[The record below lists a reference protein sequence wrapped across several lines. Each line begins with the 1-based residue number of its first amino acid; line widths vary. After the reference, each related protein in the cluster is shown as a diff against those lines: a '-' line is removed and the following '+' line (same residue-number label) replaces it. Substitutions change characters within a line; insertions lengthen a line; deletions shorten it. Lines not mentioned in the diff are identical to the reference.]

1 MHQYIDL
8 FRVPE
13 STFALT
19 VYGNK
24 LSCRK
29 VIPSKNVKVL
39 IFFAMEMWNVNM
51 WILNFKYFCLV
62 KFSNVQVRGMI
73 TDFGDDMHCQFLEIL
88 RCLLDSCSLSG
99 AQVYFHFLISLFFAL
114 LSRSDHRIGSWIDFL
129 RFYNFFVNLNYC
141 YYWYAIIFK
150 FIFKSYLNVKY
161 KNYFFF

>member
-99 AQVYFHFLISLFFAL
+99 AQVYFYFPISIFAL

-129 RFYNFFVNLNYC
+129 RFYNFFCKFKLLLLLVC
-141 YYWYAIIFK
+141 YYIKIQ
-150 FIFKSYLNVKY
+150 I
-161 KNYFFF
+161 